1 MTTILKNTKIK
12 NLAIDGF
19 LSPLDLNP
27 AAAFIENNA
36 LFSRGDNGDKLHTQ
50 TDDAGTI
57 GIPETFVT
65 SGNERTIER
74 TGAFNYSSYS
84 VGGNDYK
91 NRAAS
96 NSAYNFLH
104 NGSDAA
110 FIVILKLA
118 FPTTAQYDGV
128 FSTCRLG
135 IIATGAGFSITSDIP
150 RTARFFIQND
160 STVVFNST
168 FALNSPGDW
177 LLLSGRLTAGNIKLY
192 EGTDLKLDV
201 SGVSGYSP
209 TNAIGNLQIWG
220 NTGTWNLDGWGRA
233 LYLYDYLP
241 AEDEFM
247 NVLKGLKNNSLGD

>member
-110 FIVILKLA
+110 FIVLLKLA
-118 FPTTAQYDGV
+118 FPTATQLDGV

-135 IIATGAGFSITSDIP
+135 VTGAGTGISITSESP
-150 RTARFFIQND
+150 RRVRFFIQND
-160 STVVFNST
+160 TSLVFNNT
-168 FALNSPGDW
+168 FSLNAPSDW
-177 LLLSGRLTAGNIKLY
+177 LLLSGRLTSTNVKLY
-192 EGTDLKLDV
+192 DGTDLKLDI
-201 SGVSGYSP
+201 SGVSGHAVG
-209 TNAIGNLQIWG
+209 NAISNLQIWG

-241 AEDEFM
+241 DEDKFM